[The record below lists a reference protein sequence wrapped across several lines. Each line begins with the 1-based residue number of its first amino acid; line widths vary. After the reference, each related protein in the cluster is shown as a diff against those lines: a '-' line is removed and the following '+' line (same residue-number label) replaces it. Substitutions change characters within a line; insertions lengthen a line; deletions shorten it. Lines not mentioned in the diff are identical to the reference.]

1 MDESPIIFEINPNS
15 GVPIYRQIVDQVL
28 AMVAGGLLREGDLLP
43 SVRQVARD
51 AAVNP
56 MTVSKAY
63 SRLETEGVVR
73 RVRGQGM
80 EVLPPRKTARSTSA
94 KQQFRDT
101 IEPALHRARQLG
113 LNQKQIREVIS
124 SLLQDQ
130 RTMNESR
137 PPRRTACDKSFGGKA
152 SAPRHR
158 SRDSSPARC
167 SACSAQ
173 TAAAKRRSSNARWD
187 CCGPPPAARPSSAKT
202 PGTCRPPRKPGWA
215 TCRRK

>member
-1 MDESPIIFEINPNS
+1 MPAEVAPFEINPNS

-28 AMVAGGLLREGDLLP
+28 ALVASGSLRAGELLP

-63 SRLETEGVVR
+63 SKLEAEGVVR

-80 EVLPPRKTARSTSA
+80 EVLPPSQNGSLDER
-94 KQQFRDT
+94 KQQFRAT

-113 LNQKQIREVIS
+113 LTRAQIREVIT

-130 RTMNESR
+130 
-137 PPRRTACDKSFGGKA
+137 
-152 SAPRHR
+152 
-158 SRDSSPARC
+158 
-167 SACSAQ
+167 
-173 TAAAKRRSSNARWD
+173 
-187 CCGPPPAARPSSAKT
+187 T
-202 PGTCRPPRKPGWA
+202 P
-215 TCRRK
+215 

>member
-1 MDESPIIFEINPNS
+1 MPAEVAPFEINPNS

-28 AMVAGGLLREGDLLP
+28 ALVASGTLRAGEHLP

-63 SRLETEGVVR
+63 SKLEAEGVVR

-80 EVLPPRKTARSTSA
+80 EVLPPSQNGTLDER
-94 KQQFRDT
+94 KQQFRAT

-113 LNQKQIREVIS
+113 LNRAQIREVIT

-130 RTMNESR
+130 
-137 PPRRTACDKSFGGKA
+137 P
-152 SAPRHR
+152 
-158 SRDSSPARC
+158 
-167 SACSAQ
+167 
-173 TAAAKRRSSNARWD
+173 
-187 CCGPPPAARPSSAKT
+187 
-202 PGTCRPPRKPGWA
+202 TCTNR
-215 TCRRK
+215 

>member
-1 MDESPIIFEINPNS
+1 MDESPIIFELNPTS

-28 AMVAGGLLREGDLLP
+28 AMVVGGLLRPGDLLP

-80 EVLPPRKTARSTSA
+80 EVLPPSQNGTLDERKD
-94 KQQFRDT
+94 QFRAT
-101 IEPALHRARQLG
+101 IEPAIHRARQLG

-124 SLLQDQ
+124 SLLQD
-130 RTMNESR
+130 
-137 PPRRTACDKSFGGKA
+137 
-152 SAPRHR
+152 
-158 SRDSSPARC
+158 RD
-167 SACSAQ
+167 
-173 TAAAKRRSSNARWD
+173 T
-187 CCGPPPAARPSSAKT
+187 
-202 PGTCRPPRKPGWA
+202 
-215 TCRRK
+215 